1 MRKIISTKIT
11 KKYDSVIVSNRLP
24 VSISKEDGKLK
35 YSKSSGGLATAMSSL
50 DSKGRVWVG
59 WPGISSDK
67 LTESEKSDITIELE
81 KQGCYPVFLTEEQ
94 VRLFYEGYSNDTLWP
109 LFHYFQSLTEH
120 NEKYWE
126 AYREVNELFAK
137 SVNQVSSED
146 SKIWVHDY
154 QLMLVPGMIREM
166 LPKSLIG
173 FFLHIP
179 FPSYEIFRQLPN
191 RKEIMQGLL
200 GSDLLGFHIYDY
212 ARHFLSSAIRI
223 EAVEHTHGIMSYKG
237 RKIIADTFPIGIDY
251 DKFTSLL
258 DDKKVKDEIK
268 LIKENYKDQKILVSV
283 DRLDYTKGILQR
295 LEAFELLL
303 EEHTELHQKISL
315 VMIAVPSR
323 TGVETYK
330 TLRDNIE
337 LSISRINGQYA
348 SVDWTPISYR
358 FKNQPLE
365 KVVALYAAAD
375 IALVTPLRD
384 GMNLV
389 AKEYVA
395 AHERS
400 PGVLI
405 LSEMAGAIDELPESL
420 SINPN
425 SIRSIKSA
433 ILKALEMSEDEQKE
447 RMKIM
452 QNRLSSYS
460 VIDWATDFNEQLSS
474 LIDEN
479 SPTENI
485 LNSETSHMIKK
496 TFDNSDE
503 KLLILDY
510 DGTLRSFVSSTKPE
524 LAKPSSELLD
534 NLEKLSQ
541 DENTTICIVS
551 GRSKEA
557 LDMWFKGMNVMLF
570 AEHGALAKVDGAWH
584 NQETS
589 FQNYKEELLEV
600 MQKYAKRTAG
610 AMVEEKTNSIVWH
623 YRNVI
628 PELAYARN
636 SNLNQELERIVR
648 DTDIDIY
655 HGNKI
660 IEVKPHSTNKGAVV
674 SELVEKMLPDFILAV
689 GDDYT
694 DEDMF
699 KVLPEQAFTI
709 KVGPGES
716 EALFQLKD
724 VEAVH
729 DFIDIIARD

>member
-1 MRKIISTKIT
+1 MDKDKFTKF
-11 KKYDSVIVSNRLP
+11 DSVIVSNRLP
-24 VSISKEDGKLK
+24 ISVSKEEGVLK

-59 WPGISSDK
+59 WPGISSDELSK
-67 LTESEKSDITIELE
+67 EDKNKITDELL
-81 KQGCYPVFLTEEQ
+81 KQGCYPVFLTDEE
-94 VRLFYEGYSNDTLWP
+94 VKLYYEGYSNDTLWP

-120 NEKYWE
+120 NEEYWD
-126 AYREVNELFAK
+126 AYQEVNNLFAK
-137 SVNQVSSED
+137 VVKKVSKDEAT
-146 SKIWVHDY
+146 IWVHDY
-154 QLMLVPGMIREM
+154 QLMLVPGLLRKN

-200 GSDLLGFHIYDY
+200 GADLLGFHIYDY
-212 ARHFLSSAIRI
+212 ARHFLSSAVRI
-223 EAVEHTHGIMSYKG
+223 EAVEHTHGLMNYKG
-237 RKIIADTFPIGIDY
+237 RTLVADTFPIGIDY
-251 DKFTSLL
+251 EKFAGLL
-258 DDKKVKDEIK
+258 EDNKVKDEIK
-268 LIKENYKDQKILVSV
+268 LINENYQNQKIIVSV

-303 EEHTELHQKISL
+303 EDHPELHRKISL

-348 SVDWTPISYR
+348 TVDWTPISYR
-358 FKNQPLE
+358 FKNQPQE

-389 AKEYVA
+389 AKEYLA
-395 AHERS
+395 AHEKNS
-400 PGVLI
+400 GVLI

-425 SIRSIKSA
+425 SIRSIKDA
-433 ILKALEMSEDEQKE
+433 ILKALEMPEDEQRE

-452 QNRLSSYS
+452 QNRLKSYS
-460 VIDWATDFNEQLSS
+460 VIDWATDFNEQLEALKSDFKSGQDKLLSS
-474 LIDEN
+474 EMC
-479 SPTENI
+479 
-485 LNSETSHMIKK
+485 HMIKK
-496 TFDNSDE
+496 TYDNSDE
-503 KLLILDY
+503 KLLIFDY
-510 DGTLRSFVSSTKPE
+510 DGTLRDFVNSTKPE
-524 LAKPSSELLD
+524 LARPSSMLLD

-541 DENTTICIVS
+541 DEKTTICIVS

-557 LDMWFKGMNVMLF
+557 LDMWFRGMNVSLV
-570 AEHGALAKVDGAWH
+570 AEHGAQIKINGEWH
-584 NQETS
+584 KQETS
-589 FQNYKEELLEV
+589 FENYREDLAEILR
-600 MQKYAKRTAG
+600 KYAKRTAG

-623 YRNVI
+623 YRKVT

-636 SNLNQELERIVR
+636 SNLTQELERIIR
-648 DTDIDIY
+648 NTDIKIH

-660 IEVKPHSTNKGAVV
+660 IEIKPESTNKGVV
-674 SELVEKMLPDFILAV
+674 VEELVDKMLPDFILAI

-699 KVLPEQAFTI
+699 RVLPEQAFTI
-709 KVGPGES
+709 NVGQGES

-729 DFIDIIARD
+729 EFIELLANDSSH

>member
-1 MRKIISTKIT
+1 MDKNSSIKFESI
-11 KKYDSVIVSNRLP
+11 IVSNRLP
-24 VSISKEDGKLK
+24 VTVSKEDGELK

-50 DSKGRVWVG
+50 DSEDRIWVG
-59 WPGISSDK
+59 WPGISSDDLSEAEK
-67 LTESEKSDITIELE
+67 ETITEELVS
-81 KQGCYPVFLTEEQ
+81 QGCYPVFLTDEQ
-94 VRLFYEGYSNDTLWP
+94 VKLYYEGYSNDTLWP

-120 NEKYWE
+120 NEEYWE
-126 AYREVNELFAK
+126 AYKEVNELFAEITEK
-137 SVNQVSSED
+137 VSKED
-146 SKIWVHDY
+146 STIWVHDY
-154 QLMLVPGMIREM
+154 QLMLVPGLIRKN
-166 LPKSLIG
+166 LHKTLIG

-200 GSDLLGFHIYDY
+200 GADLLGFHIYDY
-212 ARHFLSSAIRI
+212 ARHFLSSAVRI
-223 EAVEHTHGIMSYKG
+223 EAVEHTHGLMSYKG
-237 RKIIADTFPIGIDY
+237 RSIVADTFPIGIDY
-251 DKFTSLL
+251 EKFVSLL
-258 DDKKVKDEIK
+258 DEKKVKDEVR
-268 LIKENYKDQKILVSV
+268 LIEENYKDQKIIVSV

-303 EEHTELHQKISL
+303 EEHPELHQKISL

-323 TGVETYK
+323 TGVDTYK

-337 LSISRINGQYA
+337 LSISRINGQYS

-365 KVVALYAAAD
+365 KVVALYAASD

-395 AHERS
+395 AHEKNR
-400 PGVLI
+400 GVLI

-425 SIRSIKSA
+425 SIRSIKNA
-433 ILKALEMSEDEQKE
+433 VLKALKMPEDEQRE
-447 RMKIM
+447 RMSIM
-452 QNRLSSYS
+452 QNRLRSYS
-460 VIDWATDFNEQLSS
+460 VVDWASDFNEQLAS
-474 LIDEN
+474 LKNDKKATNEKLL
-479 SPTENI
+479 S
-485 LNSETSHMIKK
+485 SETCHMIKK

-503 KLLILDY
+503 KLLIFDY
-510 DGTLRSFVSSTKPE
+510 DGTLRNFVSSTKPE
-524 LAKPSSELLD
+524 LAKPSSYLLD

-541 DENTTICIVS
+541 NENTTICIVS

-557 LDMWFKGMNVMLF
+557 LDMWFKGMKVNLF
-570 AEHGALAKVDGAWH
+570 AEHGALAKIDGTWH
-584 NQETS
+584 KQETS
-589 FQNYKEELLEV
+589 FESYRNDILEV
-600 MQKYAKRTAG
+600 MQKYAKRTSG
-610 AMVEEKTNSIVWH
+610 AMVEEKTNSVVWH

-636 SNLNQELERIVR
+636 ANLYQELERILR
-648 DTDIDIY
+648 NTDIKI
-655 HGNKI
+655 HQGNKI
-660 IEVKPHSTNKGAVV
+660 IEVKPESTNKGVVV
-674 SELVEKMLPDFILAV
+674 SELLEKINPDFTLAI

-699 KVLPEQAFTI
+699 KQLPEQAFTI
-709 KVGPGES
+709 NVGRGES

-724 VEAVH
+724 VEAVQE
-729 DFIDIIARD
+729 FIELLANSN